1 MLEFA
6 PESKEYE
13 PLAQRVHLC
22 GPGSGLNVP
31 GWHAVQVTLAETP
44 STVDDA
50 AWSCRQKPGAQSRQ
64 AEPALR
70 AAVVA
75 TLLLNKNVLLCG
87 VEQLVAFLARHL
99 SSSGV
104 Q

>member
-1 MLEFA
+1 MA
-6 PESKEYE
+6 H
-13 PLAQRVHLC
+13 RVHLC

-44 STVDDA
+44 STVAA

-75 TLLLNKNVLLCG
+75 SLLFNENVVWCG
-87 VEQLVAFLARHL
+87 VEQLVAFVARHL
-99 SSSGV
+99 SPSIIGV